1 MNIGKRIHEI
11 REQKNLTQEQLASDL
26 AISRQA
32 VSKWESGKAI
42 PDIENLMYI
51 SDLYDV
57 SLDELIKG
65 DEKVSQKIVADA
77 SAKKWHKLSILF
89 FVALLVYII
98 WFGVQHGVWQVGLG
112 IATLSMAIIDTRILL
127 RNRVSKSPKRTSA
140 NN

>member
-1 MNIGKRIHEI
+1 MNIGQRIYKI
-11 REQKNLTQEQLASDL
+11 RQQKNITQEQLAKDL

-51 SDLYDV
+51 SSLYDV

-65 DEKVSQKIVADA
+65 DNKVGQKIIADA

-89 FVALLVYII
+89 FATLLVYIM
-98 WFGVQHGVWQVGLG
+98 WFGSAHSIWQLGLG
-112 IATLSMAIIDTRILL
+112 IATLSMIIIDTRILL
-127 RNRVSKSPKRTSA
+127 RNRVSKPLKRQ
-140 NN
+140 

>member
-1 MNIGKRIHEI
+1 MNIGKRMYEI
-11 REQKNLTQEQLASDL
+11 RQQQNITQEQLASDL

-51 SDLYDV
+51 SNLYDV

-65 DEKVSQKIVADA
+65 DDKVSGKIVADA

-89 FVALLVYII
+89 FVTLLIYIA
-98 WFGVQHGVWQVGLG
+98 WFGSMHDIWQVGLA
-112 IATLSMAIIDTRILL
+112 IATLSMIIIDTRILL
-127 RNRVSKSPKRTSA
+127 RSRVSKPLRVR
-140 NN
+140 

>member
-1 MNIGKRIHEI
+1 MNIGKRIYEI
-11 REQKNLTQEQLASDL
+11 RQQQNITQEQLASDL

-51 SDLYDV
+51 SNLYDV

-65 DEKVSQKIVADA
+65 DDKVSGKIVADA

-89 FVALLVYII
+89 FVTLLIYIA
-98 WFGVQHGVWQVGLG
+98 WFGSMQDIWQVGLA
-112 IATLSMAIIDTRILL
+112 IATLSMIIIDTRILL
-127 RNRVSKSPKRTSA
+127 RSRVSKPLRVR
-140 NN
+140 

>member
-1 MNIGKRIHEI
+1 MNIGKRIHQI
-11 REQKNLTQEQLASDL
+11 RQQKNLTQEQLASDL

-51 SDLYDV
+51 SNLYDV

-65 DEKVSQKIVADA
+65 DNKVSQKIVADV

-89 FVALLVYII
+89 FAALLVYII
-98 WFGVQHGVWQVGLG
+98 WFGSIHGIWQIGLG
-112 IATLSMAIIDTRILL
+112 IAVLSMIVIDTRILL
-127 RNRVSKSPKRTSA
+127 RNRVSKTLSL
-140 NN
+140 

>member
-51 SDLYDV
+51 SSLYDV

-65 DEKVSQKIVADA
+65 DDKVGQKIVADA

-89 FVALLVYII
+89 FVALLVYIL
-98 WFGVQHGVWQVGLG
+98 WFGVRHDIWHIGLG
-112 IATLSMAIIDTRILL
+112 IATLSMIIIDTRILL
-127 RNRVSKSPKRTSA
+127 RNRVSKTVA
-140 NN
+140 L

>member
-1 MNIGKRIHEI
+1 MNIGQRIYKI
-11 REQKNLTQEQLASDL
+11 RQQKNITQEQLAKDL

-51 SDLYDV
+51 SSLYDV

-65 DEKVSQKIVADA
+65 DDKVGQKIIADA

-89 FVALLVYII
+89 FATLLVYII
-98 WFGVQHGVWQVGLG
+98 WFGSVHDIWQLGLG
-112 IATLSMAIIDTRILL
+112 IATLSMIIIDTRILL
-127 RNRVSKSPKRTSA
+127 RNPVSKPLKRQ
-140 NN
+140 

>member
-1 MNIGKRIHEI
+1 MNIGQRIYKI
-11 REQKNLTQEQLASDL
+11 RQQKNITQEQLAKDL

-51 SDLYDV
+51 SSLYDV

-65 DEKVSQKIVADA
+65 DDKVGQKIIADA

-89 FVALLVYII
+89 FATLLVYII
-98 WFGVQHGVWQVGLG
+98 CFGSAHGIWQLGLG
-112 IATLSMAIIDTRILL
+112 IATLSMIIIDTRILL
-127 RNRVSKSPKRTSA
+127 RNRVSKPLKRQ
-140 NN
+140 

>member
-1 MNIGKRIHEI
+1 MNIGKRIYEI
-11 REQKNLTQEQLASDL
+11 RQQQNITQEQLASDL

-51 SDLYDV
+51 SNLYDV

-65 DEKVSQKIVADA
+65 DDKVSQKIVADA
-77 SAKKWHKLSILF
+77 SAKKWHMLSILF

-98 WFGVQHGVWQVGLG
+98 WFGSRHGIWQAGLG
-112 IATLSMAIIDTRILL
+112 IATVSMIIIDTRILL
-127 RNRVSKSPKRTSA
+127 RSQVSKPLKK
-140 NN
+140 

>member
-1 MNIGKRIHEI
+1 MNIGQRIYKI
-11 REQKNLTQEQLASDL
+11 RQQKNITQGQLAKDL

-51 SDLYDV
+51 SSLYDV

-65 DEKVSQKIVADA
+65 DNKVGQKIIADA

-89 FVALLVYII
+89 FATLLVYII
-98 WFGVQHGVWQVGLG
+98 WFGSAHGIWQLGLG
-112 IATLSMAIIDTRILL
+112 IATLSMIIIDTRILL
-127 RNRVSKSPKRTSA
+127 RNRVSKPLKRQ
-140 NN
+140 